1 MSQPKERIIMGI
13 DPGTNIM
20 GFGVI
25 KVVGK
30 SMSFVAMDELNL
42 HGMENQFL
50 KLDKIYRATIRMIDT
65 FLPDEI
71 ALEAPFYGKNV
82 QAMLKLGRAQGVA
95 MAAAISR
102 QIPISEYMPKKAKM
116 AVTGNGNASK
126 EQVAGMLA
134 HLLGY
139 KDMPE
144 HLDSTDALSLAVC
157 HFFNTTSE
165 GAPRR
170 NVHGGWEAFVKQNSS
185 RVAGGTVAVKKSD
198 DGLARAL
205 ASIKKR

>member
-1 MSQPKERIIMGI
+1 MGY
-13 DPGTNIM
+13 
-20 GFGVI
+20 GVI
-25 KVVGK
+25 KVVGTK
-30 SMSFVAMDELNL
+30 AMMLAMGVIDLRKYSDSY
-42 HGMENQFL
+42 L
-50 KLDKIYRATIRMIDT
+50 KLGRIFERVRGIIDSY
-65 FLPDEI
+65 LPDELAI
-71 ALEAPFYGKNV
+71 EAPFFGKNV
-82 QAMLKLGRAQGVA
+82 QTMLKLGRAQGVA

-102 QIPISEYMPKKAKM
+102 QVPISEYMPKKAKM

-139 KDMPE
+139 KEMPE

-157 HFFNTTSE
+157 HFFNTTVE

-185 RVAGGTVAVKKSD
+185 RVSGGTAPVKKSD
-198 DGLARAL
+198 DGIARAL
-205 ASIKKR
+205 AALKKR